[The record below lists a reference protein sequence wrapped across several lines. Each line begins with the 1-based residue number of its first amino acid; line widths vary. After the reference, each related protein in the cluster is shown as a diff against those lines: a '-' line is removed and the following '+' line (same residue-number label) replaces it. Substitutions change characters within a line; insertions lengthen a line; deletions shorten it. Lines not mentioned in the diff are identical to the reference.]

1 MQTMQMRTTGPPL
14 PMLNLCLRR
23 FLFYDTVPMTTLRPL
38 EQTRALH
45 PEAQTLEAFLIAH
58 KDKYAQLFA

>member
-1 MQTMQMRTTGPPL
+1 
-14 PMLNLCLRR
+14 MLNPRLRR